1 MVENSS
7 IQKENKTNGL
17 KDTFD
22 SVFKLIILV
31 AIIFAI
37 WFLLKPKGST
47 KIDNTYKKEIDSL
60 CKVIENVEKKQEIL
74 YQEIKVL
81 NNDILKTDERISN
94 IKQQKTIVKQIYHE
108 KINAVD
114 TYNDTELDSIFAK
127 RYYYPN

>member
-7 IQKENKTNGL
+7 IQKENKTGL

-22 SVFKLIILV
+22 GVFKLVILL
-31 AIIFAI
+31 AIIYII
-37 WFLLKPKGST
+37 WFLIKPNAST
-47 KIDNTYKKEIDSL
+47 KIDNSYKKDIDSL
-60 CKVIENVEKKQEIL
+60 TKVIQSVEKKQEIL
-74 YQEIKVL
+74 YQEIKNL
-81 NNDILKTDERISN
+81 NDDISKTDVRISN

-114 TYNDTELDSIFAK
+114 TYNDAELDSIFTK

>member
-7 IQKENKTNGL
+7 IQKENKTGL

-22 SVFKLIILV
+22 SIIKLAILLGIIYV
-31 AIIFAI
+31 I
-37 WFLLKPKGST
+37 WFLLKPNAST

-60 CKVIENVEKKQEIL
+60 TKVIENVEKKQEIL
-74 YQEIKVL
+74 YQEIKNL
-81 NNDILKTDERISN
+81 NNDISQTDIKISN

>member
-7 IQKENKTNGL
+7 IQKENKTGL

-22 SVFKLIILV
+22 SIIKLAILLGIIYV
-31 AIIFAI
+31 I
-37 WFLLKPKGST
+37 WFLLRPSAST
-47 KIDNTYKKEIDSL
+47 KIDNSYKKDIDSL
-60 CKVIENVEKKQEIL
+60 TKVIENVEKKQEIL
-74 YQEIKVL
+74 YQEIKNL
-81 NNDILKTDERISN
+81 NDDILQTDVKISN

-108 KINAVD
+108 KTNAVD

>member
-7 IQKENKTNGL
+7 IQKENKTGL

-22 SVFKLIILV
+22 SVFKLVILLGIIYV
-31 AIIFAI
+31 I
-37 WFLLKPKGST
+37 WFLLKPSAST
-47 KIDNTYKKEIDSL
+47 KIDNSYKKDIDSL
-60 CKVIENVEKKQEIL
+60 TKVIENVEKKQEIL
-74 YQEIKVL
+74 YQEIKNL
-81 NNDILKTDERISN
+81 NDDILQTDVKISN

>member
-7 IQKENKTNGL
+7 IQKENKTGL

-22 SVFKLIILV
+22 GIFKLVILLGIIYV
-31 AIIFAI
+31 I
-37 WFLLKPKGST
+37 WFLLKPSAST
-47 KIDNTYKKEIDSL
+47 KIDNSYKKDIDSL
-60 CKVIENVEKKQEIL
+60 TKVIENVEKKQEIL
-74 YQEIKVL
+74 YQEIKNL
-81 NNDILKTDERISN
+81 NDDILQTDVKISN

>member
-7 IQKENKTNGL
+7 IQKENKTGI

-22 SVFKLIILV
+22 GIFKLLIIV
-31 AIIFAI
+31 TVIYGA
-37 WFLLKPKGST
+37 WTLLKPSAST
-47 KIDNTYKKEIDSL
+47 KIDNSYKKDIDSL
-60 CKVIENVEKKQEIL
+60 TKVIENVEKKQEIL
-74 YQEIKVL
+74 YQEIKNL
-81 NNDILKTDERISN
+81 NDDISKTDVRISN

-108 KINAVD
+108 KTNAVD

>member
-7 IQKENKTNGL
+7 IQKENKTGL

-22 SVFKLIILV
+22 GIFKLVILAGV
-31 AIIFAI
+31 IFVI
-37 WFLLKPKGST
+37 WFLLKPKEST
-47 KIDNTYKKEIDSL
+47 KIDNSYKKDIDSL
-60 CKVIENVEKKQEIL
+60 TKVIENVEKKQEIL
-74 YQEIKVL
+74 YQEIKNL
-81 NNDILKTDERISN
+81 NDDILQTDVKISN

>member
-7 IQKENKTNGL
+7 IQKENKTGL

-22 SVFKLIILV
+22 GIFKLVILL
-31 AIIFAI
+31 AIIYVI
-37 WFLLKPKGST
+37 WFLLKPSAST
-47 KIDNTYKKEIDSL
+47 KIDNSYKKDIDSL
-60 CKVIENVEKKQEIL
+60 TKVIENVEKKQEIL
-74 YQEIKVL
+74 YQEIKNL
-81 NNDILKTDERISN
+81 NDDILQTDVKISN

>member
-1 MVENSS
+1 LVENSS

-22 SVFKLIILV
+22 SIFKLLILV
-31 AIIFAI
+31 AVVITA
-37 WFLLKPKGST
+37 WFLLKPNSST
-47 KIDNTYKKEIDSL
+47 KIDNSYKKDIDSL
-60 CKVIENVEKKQEIL
+60 TKVIENVEKKQEIL
-74 YQEIKVL
+74 YQEIKNL
-81 NNDILKTDERISN
+81 NEDISKTDVRISN

>member
-7 IQKENKTNGL
+7 IQKENKTGL

-22 SVFKLIILV
+22 GIFKLVILLGIIYV
-31 AIIFAI
+31 I
-37 WFLLKPKGST
+37 WFLLKPSAST
-47 KIDNTYKKEIDSL
+47 KIDNSYKKDIDSL
-60 CKVIENVEKKQEIL
+60 SKVIENVEKKQEIL
-74 YQEIKVL
+74 YQEIKNL
-81 NNDILKTDERISN
+81 NDDILQTDVKISN

>member
-7 IQKENKTNGL
+7 IQKENKTGL

-22 SVFKLIILV
+22 GIFKLAILLGIIYV
-31 AIIFAI
+31 I
-37 WFLLKPKGST
+37 WFLLRPSAST
-47 KIDNTYKKEIDSL
+47 KIDNSYKKDIDSL
-60 CKVIENVEKKQEIL
+60 TKVIENVEKKQEIL
-74 YQEIKVL
+74 YQEIKNL
-81 NNDILKTDERISN
+81 NDDILQTDVKISN

>member
-7 IQKENKTNGL
+7 IQKENKTGL

-22 SVFKLIILV
+22 GIFKLAILAGIIYV
-31 AIIFAI
+31 I
-37 WFLLKPKGST
+37 WFLLKPSVST
-47 KIDNTYKKEIDSL
+47 KIDNTYKKDIDSL
-60 CKVIENVEKKQEIL
+60 SRVIENVEKKQEIL
-74 YQEIKVL
+74 YQEIKNL
-81 NNDILKTDERISN
+81 NDDISKTDEKILN

>member
-7 IQKENKTNGL
+7 IQKENKTGL

-22 SVFKLIILV
+22 SIIKLAILLGIIYV
-31 AIIFAI
+31 I
-37 WFLLKPKGST
+37 WFLLKPNAST

-60 CKVIENVEKKQEIL
+60 TKVIENVEKKQEIL
-74 YQEIKVL
+74 YQEIKNL
-81 NNDILKTDERISN
+81 NDDILQTDVKISN

>member
-7 IQKENKTNGL
+7 IQKENKTGL

-22 SVFKLIILV
+22 GIFKLVILL
-31 AIIFAI
+31 AIIYVI
-37 WFLLKPKGST
+37 WFLLRPSAST
-47 KIDNTYKKEIDSL
+47 KIDNSYKKDIDSL
-60 CKVIENVEKKQEIL
+60 TKVIENVEKKQEIL
-74 YQEIKVL
+74 YQEIKNL
-81 NNDILKTDERISN
+81 NDDILQTDVKISN

>member
-7 IQKENKTNGL
+7 IQKENKTGL

-22 SVFKLIILV
+22 SIIKLAILLGIIYV
-31 AIIFAI
+31 I
-37 WFLLKPKGST
+37 WFLLKPNAST

-60 CKVIENVEKKQEIL
+60 TKVIENVEKKQEIL
-74 YQEIKVL
+74 YQEIKNL
-81 NNDILKTDERISN
+81 NYDISQTDVKISN

>member
-7 IQKENKTNGL
+7 IQKENKTGL

-22 SVFKLIILV
+22 SIFKLVILL
-31 AIIFAI
+31 AIIYVI
-37 WFLLKPKGST
+37 WFLLKPSAST
-47 KIDNTYKKEIDSL
+47 KIDNTYKKDIDSL
-60 CKVIENVEKKQEIL
+60 TKVIENVEKKQEIL
-74 YQEIKVL
+74 YQEIKNL
-81 NNDILKTDERISN
+81 NDDILQTDVKISN

>member
-7 IQKENKTNGL
+7 IQKENKTGL

-22 SVFKLIILV
+22 GIFKLVILL
-31 AIIFAI
+31 AIIYII
-37 WFLLKPKGST
+37 WFLVKPNAST
-47 KIDNTYKKEIDSL
+47 KIDNSYKKDIDSIT
-60 CKVIENVEKKQEIL
+60 KVIQNVEKKQEIL
-74 YQEIKVL
+74 YQEIKNL
-81 NNDILKTDERISN
+81 NDDISKTDVRISN

-114 TYNDTELDSIFAK
+114 TYNDAELDSIFAK